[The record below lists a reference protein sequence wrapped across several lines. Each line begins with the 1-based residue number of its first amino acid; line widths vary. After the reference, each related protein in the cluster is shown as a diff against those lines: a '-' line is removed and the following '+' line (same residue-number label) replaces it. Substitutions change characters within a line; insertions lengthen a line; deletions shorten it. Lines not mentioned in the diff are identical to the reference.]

1 MTTQLHSK
9 NFITGH
15 KHWAKCFLLISFT
28 FATVLWSELVVS
40 ILQMWKLKSP
50 TIHPQEES
58 MREMF
63 DYGDTKGKW
72 NSFHSVTDEKD
83 QEIGENSEIKAI
95 VLLTHDALSQVN
107 ILSREFPSDRFL
119 I

>member
-1 MTTQLHSK
+1 MTP
-9 NFITGH
+9 
-15 KHWAKCFLLISFT
+15 
-28 FATVLWSELVVS
+28 S
-40 ILQMWKLKSP
+40 IWVAERVIYKGLAD
-50 TIHPQEES
+50 QEES